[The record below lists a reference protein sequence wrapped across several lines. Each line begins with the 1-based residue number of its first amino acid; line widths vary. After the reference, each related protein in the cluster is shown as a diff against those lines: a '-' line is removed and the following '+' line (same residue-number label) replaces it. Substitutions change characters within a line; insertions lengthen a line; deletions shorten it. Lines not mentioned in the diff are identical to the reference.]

1 MSMTLTE
8 LYQLFTVTTLQKQV
22 KDGDKPTHPVDSE
35 VEKILCD
42 MLKGIPKQVASSGNS
57 VLFKQTR
64 FPCFFLTGIVKKIAF
79 SNSSIHNGVDY
90 CFHWRLKGMV
100 SEVMCLHTN
109 PGKPK
114 RTCHVKSP
122 PFTW

>member
-1 MSMTLTE
+1 M
-8 LYQLFTVTTLQKQV
+8 TTLQKQV

-64 FPCFFLTGIVKKIAF
+64 FPCFFLTGIVKKKSKTIYTIE
-79 SNSSIHNGVDY
+79 NLIQCGMQVTD
-90 CFHWRLKGMV
+90 CFYGLLNVANTDQLPTDNAMHLLFCILYHPRLLV
-100 SEVMCLHTN
+100 CT
-109 PGKPK
+109 
-114 RTCHVKSP
+114 
-122 PFTW
+122 